1 MAAGPILEKLADGR
15 KWSSLGITFI
25 WENSAAHDLHAM
37 PTFDASAGSSVT
49 FM

>member
-1 MAAGPILEKLADGR
+1 MAAGPILENLADGR
-15 KWSSLGITFI
+15 KWSGLGITFI

-37 PTFDASAGSSVT
+37 PTFDASTGSNVT